1 MVVDTV
7 SQTHKHRL
15 AKNTFA
21 ARKYISTFTSA
32 STVHES
38 KVSHLVRLEPVFDD
52 VGLVVGDGHTVTYTQ
67 HLQQIQKPEVLQQ
80 EQQEKTTEVSYNI
93 YYYYHYYYYYYKK
106 RQ

>member
-1 MVVDTV
+1 MRVNEKERSDGGGHSQSDT
-7 SQTHKHRL
+7 QTQTGEEHICS
-15 AKNTFA
+15 KN
-21 ARKYISTFTSA
+21 ISTFTSA

-80 EQQEKTTEVSYNI
+80 EQQEKTIEVS
-93 YYYYHYYYYYYKK
+93 
-106 RQ
+106 